1 VGRRGDPGA
10 ARGRAGA
17 ARRRDPL
24 PLHHPRPWLLEDS
37 RPRGRR
43 RRALADATD
52 GSPLLLARRRP
63 GPGQARARLD
73 LGLRLAHRAPARLDR
88 DSGLPGRRPGD
99 RESPRRAG
107 GGRAVELGA
116 EARGGIRRRAL
127 PVAHDGECH
136 AVVGGGVVGRDKG
149 SGCAHGDHHHGWLA
163 TPSRRRG
170 AGAREGIA
178 AVACLRDA
186 GTAAVDGPR
195 AAGRT
200 ARPAPRGHLRP
211 VVRERLDRGRGRV
224 PLPGALDECFAL
236 AGPQPPDPHGRPR
249 YVAGLDLGHVN
260 DRSALAVAHR
270 DGPHVVLDY
279 MRTWEGSRRSPISF
293 DDVENGIASAHDD
306 YRFRLSADPW
316 QALHVLQRLRTRG
329 IRARE
334 FNFSP
339 SAKQRLASTLLQSVN
354 DRTLRLYPVGGLREE
369 LLGLR
374 VKQTSSGWT
383 FDHEA
388 GGHDDRAVALSLA
401 IVAAWETP
409 AGGEGI
415 RMARSVGR
423 SAFSGYP
430 GVERQAHAAAL
441 DLDVRQGAPPQGAG
455 ASGIRGGSRAP
466 DRQDHRG
473 ESGQ

>member
-1 VGRRGDPGA
+1 MA
-10 ARGRAGA
+10 IITTAGS
-17 ARRRDPL
+17 P
-24 PLHHPRPWLLEDS
+24 HHPAAEVLEH
-37 RPRGRR
+37 
-43 RRALADATD
+43 AK
-52 GSPLLLARRRP
+52 GSPLWRVSETP
-63 GPGQARARLD
+63 GPPPWMDPERLAEQRARL
-73 LGLRLAHRAPARLDR
+73 P
-88 DSGLPGRRPGD
+88 
-99 RESPRRAG
+99 
-107 GGRAVELGA
+107 
-116 EARGGIRRRAL
+116 
-127 PVAHDGECH
+127 
-136 AVVGGGVVGRDKG
+136 
-149 SGCAHGDHHHGWLA
+149 
-163 TPSRRRG
+163 
-170 AGAREGIA
+170 EGIYA
-178 AVACLRDA
+178 QLFENVWTEAEGAFLS
-186 GTAAVDGPR
+186 
-195 AAGRT
+195 
-200 ARPAPRGHLRP
+200 PA
-211 VVRERLDRGRGRV
+211 
-224 PLPGALDECFAL
+224 ALDECFAL

-388 GGHDDRAVALSLA
+388 GGNDDRAVALSLA